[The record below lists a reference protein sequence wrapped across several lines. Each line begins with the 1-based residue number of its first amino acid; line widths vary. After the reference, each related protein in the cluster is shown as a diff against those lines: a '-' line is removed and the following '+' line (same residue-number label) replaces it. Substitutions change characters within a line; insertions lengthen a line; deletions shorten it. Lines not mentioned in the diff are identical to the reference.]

1 MVPTTPRAASAA
13 TASFADLAD
22 NTIGFIGASAEMHQN
37 LRAGAAASASA
48 LARPMPREAPVTSAV
63 FPVRLCMIVCF
74 AV

>member
-37 LRAGAAASASA
+37 L
-48 LARPMPREAPVTSAV
+48 PVTSAV
-63 FPVRLCMIVCF
+63 FPERLGMIVCL